1 MLGLELVVVLCVTV
15 LVCQVAG
22 ERLRVAPPILLLV
35 AGALIGFVPALR
47 EVHLPPEAMLLLFLP
62 ALLYW
67 ESLTTSLRG
76 IRQDLRGIVLMS
88 TALVVLT
95 AWAVAAVAHALGLP
109 WGPAWVLGAAVAPTD
124 ATTVGVLARMLPR
137 RAVTLLRAESLIND
151 GTALVVYGL
160 AVGITVGEEH
170 LSGPRVGWLFLL
182 AYIGGAAAG
191 AVTAWLGIQVRRHL
205 DDPLLGNV
213 AMILTPFTA
222 FLLAE
227 LIEASGVLA
236 VVAAGLIMSQAG
248 PRVVGAATRYQAQTF
263 WSLATFLLNGVL
275 FVLVGVEAQSA
286 VRDLTSDDLTHAVI
300 TVMAVSGVLVA
311 VRFAFQFAAAYLIRL
326 LDRRPQQRL
335 RRVGQRARVLGA
347 VAGFRG
353 AVSLAVAL
361 SVPETLDSGAPF
373 PDRDV
378 IVFVTSGVIM
388 VTLVVQGLMLPH
400 VARWARL
407 PHDTSVEEERRL
419 AETTAVEA
427 ALEALPEVAA
437 DLGTDPDVV
446 DWTRREYE
454 TYARVVRAG
463 DTDDDDD
470 PAVVL
475 RHMEDYT
482 ALRLALLARKR
493 AAVVSLRDM
502 SRIDDTVLRQVQALL
517 DIEEVRLS
525 GAELHE

>member
-1 MLGLELVVVLCVTV
+1 MLGLELVVVLCATV

-22 ERLRVAPPILLLV
+22 DRLRIAPPILLLA
-35 AGALIGFVPALR
+35 AGALLGFVPALR
-47 EVHLPPEAMLLLFLP
+47 DAHLPPEAMLLLFLP

-76 IRQDLRGIVLMS
+76 IRQDLRGIMLMS
-88 TALVVLT
+88 TALVILT

-137 RAVTLLRAESLIND
+137 RSITLLRAESLIND

-160 AVGITVGEEH
+160 TVGITVGEEH
-170 LSGPRVGWLFLL
+170 FSAPHVGWLFLL
-182 AYIGGAAAG
+182 AYVGGAAAG
-191 AVTAWLGIQVRRHL
+191 AVTAWLSIQVRRRL

-213 AMILTPFTA
+213 VTILIPFTA

-227 LIEASGVLA
+227 LIKASGVLA
-236 VVAAGLIMSQAG
+236 VVVAGLIMSQVG
-248 PRVVGAATRYQAQTF
+248 PRLVGAATRRQAVAF
-263 WSLATFLLNGVL
+263 WSLSTFLLNASL
-275 FVLVGVEAQSA
+275 FVLVGLEAQSA
-286 VRDLTSDDLTHAVI
+286 ARDLTSDDLAHALI
-300 TVMAVSGVLVA
+300 TVGVVSVVLVA
-311 VRFAFQFAAAYLIRL
+311 VRFAFQFGAVYLIRL

-335 RRVGQRARVLGA
+335 RRMSRRARVVGG
-347 VAGFRG
+347 VTGFRG

-388 VTLVVQGLMLPH
+388 LTLVVQGLLLPY
-400 VARWARL
+400 VVRWARL
-407 PHDTSVEEERRL
+407 PHDTSAEEERSL
-419 AETTAVEA
+419 AETA
-427 ALEALPEVAA
+427 AAEEALRALPDVAAGLGTAPEVAE
-437 DLGTDPDVV
+437 
-446 DWTRREYE
+446 WTRREYE
-454 TYARVVRAG
+454 SHLRVVRA
-463 DTDDDDD
+463 DDAD
-470 PAVVL
+470 AEVVL
-475 RHMEDYT
+475 HHKEDYT

-493 AAVVSLRDM
+493 ATVVRLRDEHH
-502 SRIDDTVLRQVQALL
+502 IDDTVLRQVQAYL

-525 GAELHE
+525 GAELSD

>member
-1 MLGLELVVVLCVTV
+1 MLGLELVVVLCATV

-22 ERLRVAPPILLLV
+22 DRLRIAPPVLLLA
-35 AGALIGFVPALR
+35 AGALLGFVPALR

-76 IRQDLRGIVLMS
+76 IRQDLRGIMLMS
-88 TALVVLT
+88 TALVILT

-124 ATTVGVLARMLPR
+124 ATTVGVLARILPR
-137 RAVTLLRAESLIND
+137 RSITLLRAESLIND

-170 LSGPRVGWLFLL
+170 FSVPHVGWLFLL
-182 AYIGGAAAG
+182 AYVGGAAAG
-191 AVTAWLGIQVRRHL
+191 AVTAWLGIQLRRRL

-213 AMILTPFTA
+213 VSIGTPFTA

-227 LIEASGVLA
+227 EIEASGVLA
-236 VVAAGLIMSQAG
+236 VVVAGLIMSQVG
-248 PRVVGAATRYQAQTF
+248 PRLIGAATRRQGQAF
-263 WSLATFLLNGVL
+263 WSLSTFLLNASL
-275 FVLVGVEAQSA
+275 FVLVGLEAQSA
-286 VRDLTSDDLTHAVI
+286 VRELTSDDLTHALI
-300 TVMAVSGVLVA
+300 TVGVVSVVLVA
-311 VRFAFQFAAAYLIRL
+311 VRFTFQFAAVYLIRL

-335 RRVGQRARVLGA
+335 RRMSHRARVVGG
-347 VAGFRG
+347 VTGFRG

-388 VTLVVQGLMLPH
+388 LTLVVQGLLLPR
-400 VARWARL
+400 VVRWARL
-407 PHDTSVEEERRL
+407 PRDTSAEEERSL
-419 AETTAVEA
+419 AETTAAEEA
-427 ALEALPEVAA
+427 LKALPEVAA
-437 DLGTDPDVV
+437 GLGTAPEVA
-446 DWTRREYE
+446 DWTRHEYE
-454 TYARVVRAG
+454 THLRVVRA
-463 DTDDDDD
+463 DDDAED
-470 PAVVL
+470 AVVL
-475 RHMEDYT
+475 RHKEDYT
-482 ALRLALLARKR
+482 ALSLALLDRKR
-493 AAVVSLRDM
+493 ATVVRLRDENH
-502 SRIDDTVLRQVQALL
+502 IDDTVLRQVQAYL

-525 GAELHE
+525 GAELSD